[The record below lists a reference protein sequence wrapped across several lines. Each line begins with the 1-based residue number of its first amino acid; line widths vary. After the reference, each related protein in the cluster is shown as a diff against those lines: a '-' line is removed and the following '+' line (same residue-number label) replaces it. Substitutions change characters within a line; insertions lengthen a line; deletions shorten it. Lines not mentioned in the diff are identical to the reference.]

1 MIVNHK
7 KVRRIM
13 MKELELICTKFNHKN
28 HKYSAYKR
36 TIGKVSNYVLKW
48 HFNIDRPFQK
58 IVTDIIEFQ
67 LFNGAKLCL
76 FLFYVFI

>member
-28 HKYSAYKR
+28 HKYSTYKR
-36 TIGKVSNYVLKW
+36 TIGKVSNYVLK
-48 HFNIDRPFQK
+48 
-58 IVTDIIEFQ
+58 
-67 LFNGAKLCL
+67 
-76 FLFYVFI
+76 